1 MDTCFSKNCGIVNII
16 FYGQIQKEELFAKLK
31 YEDVVISLRSDT
43 IKYAEIPKIGISK
56 EISPI
61 ALKDKSQSIII
72 PVSGIGN
79 VSTTRKKILQN
90 SLEDELKEYF
100 NIISQDRFEEAQE
113 KAFAELD
120 YEECTEDQC
129 IMLIQEFLQVE
140 NVFYLEVI
148 GEGKITQ
155 MSISWR
161 TLDQNQKETDV
172 CFDCGTFEL
181 NGKIKVLIQ
190 NLINN

>member
-1 MDTCFSKNCGIVNII
+1 MVAESDFKKIDDNNKVPNKFSIS
-16 FYGQIQKEELFAKLK
+16 QKSEE
-31 YEDVVISLRSDT
+31 
-43 IKYAEIPKIGISK
+43 
-56 EISPI
+56 
-61 ALKDKSQSIII
+61 KSQSIVL
-72 PVSGIGN
+72 PV
-79 VSTTRKKILQN
+79 VSLGDVTETRKRILQN
-90 SLEDELKEYF
+90 SLEDELKEHF
-100 NIISQDRFEEAQE
+100 TIISQDLFEEAKE
-113 KAFAELD
+113 KAFEELD

>member
-1 MDTCFSKNCGIVNII
+1 MIIRNGDEIIRMGQASVVIEKCILSVPDLFGADLQTDNVGKWLGLKGVVNKTGKVRGQVSMDTCFSKNCGIVNII

-43 IKYAEIPKIGISK
+43 IKYAEIPKIGILK
-56 EISPI
+56 EISPV

-100 NIISQDRFEEAQE
+100 KF
-113 KAFAELD
+113 KARP
-120 YEECTEDQC
+120 
-129 IMLIQEFLQVE
+129 
-140 NVFYLEVI
+140 
-148 GEGKITQ
+148 
-155 MSISWR
+155 SIR
-161 TLDQNQKETDV
+161 
-172 CFDCGTFEL
+172 
-181 NGKIKVLIQ
+181 
-190 NLINN
+190 INH

>member
-1 MDTCFSKNCGIVNII
+1 MNRPFFYFVFFILCVNNRNQRKNVNPL
-16 FYGQIQKEELFAKLK
+16 KCKLQVLSRMLSSHVA
-31 YEDVVISLRSDT
+31 DLISCAGLYD
-43 IKYAEIPKIGISK
+43 
-56 EISPI
+56 
-61 ALKDKSQSIII
+61 L
-72 PVSGIGN
+72 
-79 VSTTRKKILQN
+79 
-90 SLEDELKEYF
+90 
-100 NIISQDRFEEAQE
+100 QDRFEEAQE

-148 GEGKITQ
+148 GEGKIIQ